1 MALDFP
7 PTDDPLS
14 AAVTLQVP
22 ARDSSAALVR
32 HAFTFDRVFA
42 PGAPQGE
49 VFEEISELVQ
59 SALDGQKVR
68 VGGRMGA
75 WGVRCLGV
83 ACDSWKCWAS
93 VLGCLGA

>member
-22 ARDSSAALVR
+22 ARDASAALVR

-59 SALDGQKVR
+59 SALDGQKVG
-68 VGGRMGA
+68 GGRLDGHEERPVFKATM
-75 WGVRCLGV
+75 
-83 ACDSWKCWAS
+83 S
-93 VLGCLGA
+93 VGPWLQCSCFH